1 MIPLIPPTEQKR
13 FGAGFFAALL
23 HPITAVRGLVGE
35 HPLAPLLILFGLNAV
50 DELDRAAFAVLTPTI
65 QQDLGVS
72 LETLT
77 AVLALIVAASL
88 LLQIPVASLADRSNR
103 IRLMIIGAVVWSFFS
118 FGTALV
124 ANIWLLGVMR
134 SGAGLGKSV
143 IEPTHNS
150 LLADYYPV
158 ELRPR
163 IYSFHRSANVVGLS
177 IGGLLGGLL
186 GGWLGWQ
193 APFVIFVIPTLALVA
208 LALKLAEPTRGAQER
223 KAMGAA
229 DEVVDTEEEPPS
241 LAEAWRMVQKVQSM
255 RRIFSA
261 LPFLVPALVGFGL
274 LANLKY
280 EELGLGEEARGIVQF
295 LTQPW
300 SLVGFF
306 LGARVGM
313 RVLQRN
319 IGGMLRLV
327 GVASLAASGFALIF
341 AFAPADPSIPLFG
354 YELPL
359 IAMLAE
365 IGIGISLA
373 IIAPGVYAS
382 LSLGLP
388 PRARSVGFSVGALYA
403 LPGAFI
409 MLFVGSI
416 GEVFG
421 LEWGL
426 ALMTPAFVVGGLR
439 IASAHKLLP
448 GDVADVWNAT
458 AARSELLFERR
469 AGRTPL
475 LMARKLNVAYGDVQI
490 LFDVDLEV
498 DEGEVVALLG
508 TNGAGKSTLLKAICG
523 VVEADRGAVIFDG
536 RDVTHAPPYEI
547 AALGI
552 SQVPGGQGVF
562 PGLTVAENLRSATW
576 LCRHDKREAEARIEE
591 VLVTFPVL
599 RERMED
605 PAANLSGGQQQMLAL
620 GMSFVSRPRLLLI
633 DELSL
638 GLAPVIV
645 EQLVDIVRRTAAAG
659 TTVIVV
665 EQSVNVALTLAEKA
679 YFMEK
684 GEIRFSGP
692 TRELLDRPD
701 VLRSVFLEG
710 AGASLGAGDGDGD
723 GGGGAAAALPAGP
736 EAEGGEVAPRPAVA
750 PPGEVVV
757 PDAPAALAVD
767 GVWVRFGGI
776 RAVDEVS
783 FEVAPGE
790 IVGLI
795 GPNGAGKTTLLD
807 LMSGYA
813 RPGGGRVVLGGRD
826 VTGLA
831 PDGRALRG
839 LGRSFQDARLFPAL
853 TVEETL
859 KVALERWVGV
869 RDPFN
874 AMLRLPAQRDAEVAV
889 QWYVDQLIDL
899 LGIESFRT
907 KFVAELS
914 TGSRRVVDLA
924 CVLAHRPSVVL
935 LDEPSSG
942 IAQRET
948 EALGPLLLRIRDQ
961 LGASLVVIEHDM
973 PLITSISDRLVALDQ
988 GRVVTIGPPDEVLHH
1003 PEVVASYLGTTPEV
1017 IARSGAGSATAV
1029 APPHPPE
1036 VAP

>member
-1 MIPLIPPTEQKR
+1 MIPALPPDDRR
-13 FGAGFFAALL
+13 FGAGFFAAIR
-23 HPITAVRGLVGE
+23 HPVGSLKGLVGD

-50 DELDRAAFAVLTPTI
+50 DELDRSAFGVLLPTI
-65 QQDLGVS
+65 QDDLGVS
-72 LETLT
+72 LDTLG
-77 AVLALIVAASL
+77 AVLGLIVAASL
-88 LLQIPVASLADRSNR
+88 LLQIPIAHIADRQNR
-103 IRLMIIGAVVWSFFS
+103 IRLMVVGAVIWSFFS
-118 FGTALV
+118 LGTAVV
-124 ANIWLLGVMR
+124 ANIWLLGMMR
-134 SGAGLGKSV
+134 AGSGLGKSV

-163 IYSFHRSANVVGLS
+163 IYSFHRSANTVGLA
-177 IGGLLGGLL
+177 LGGLL
-186 GGWLGWQ
+186 GGFLGAALGWR
-193 APFVIFVIPTLALVA
+193 APFVIFIIPTVILVVLAARLV
-208 LALKLAEPTRGAQER
+208 EPTRGAQER
-223 KAMGAA
+223 RAMGA
-229 DEVVDTEEEPPS
+229 TEEVIATEEDPPS

-274 LANLKY
+274 LSNLKY
-280 EELGLGEEARGIVQF
+280 ESLGLDEQARGLVQF
-295 LTQPW
+295 ITEPFGLI
-300 SLVGFF
+300 GFF
-306 LGARVGM
+306 LGARLGM
-313 RVLQRN
+313 KVLQRH

-327 GVASLAASGFALIF
+327 GVASAAAAMFALLF
-341 AFAPADPSIPLFG
+341 AFAPADPAITIGSSR
-354 YELPL
+354 LPL
-359 IAMLAE
+359 VAMVANV
-365 IGIGISLA
+365 GISISLA
-373 IIAPGVYAS
+373 IIAPGVFAS

-403 LPGAFI
+403 LPGAFV
-409 MLFVGSI
+409 MLFIGSI
-416 GEVFG
+416 GDTFG
-421 LEWGL
+421 IEWGL
-426 ALMTPAFVVGGLR
+426 AIMTPVFVVGGLV

-475 LMARKLNVAYGDVQI
+475 LMVRKLNVAYGDVQI

-547 AALGI
+547 AGMGI
-552 SQVPGGQGVF
+552 AQVPGGQGVF

-576 LCRHDKREAEARIEE
+576 LCRRDKADAEARVAD
-591 VLVTFPVL
+591 VLETFPVL
-599 RERMED
+599 RDRLDD

-620 GMSFVSRPRLLLI
+620 GMAFIARPRLLLI

-645 EQLVDIVRRTAAAG
+645 EQLVAIVRRTAAAG

-665 EQSVNVALTLAEKA
+665 EQSVNVALTLAQKA

-692 TRELLDRPD
+692 TSELLERPD

-710 AGASLGAGDGDGD
+710 AGKGLGAGDGDGGD
-723 GGGGAAAALPAGP
+723 VAPSAATVPASAAAAGTVDDVLPAAGAGSP
-736 EAEGGEVAPRPAVA
+736 VDEG
-750 PPGEVVV
+750 
-757 PDAPAALAVD
+757 APALEVR
-767 GVWVRFGGI
+767 GLWVRFGGI
-776 RAVDEVS
+776 RAVDDVS
-783 FEVAPGE
+783 FSVAPGE

-807 LMSGYA
+807 LISGYTKA
-813 RPGGGRVVLGGRD
+813 GGGSVILAGRE

-831 PDGRALRG
+831 PDGRAKHG
-839 LGRSFQDARLFPAL
+839 LGRSFQDARLFPSL
-853 TVEETL
+853 TVEETI
-859 KVALERWVGV
+859 KVALERWLPV

-874 AMLRLPAQRDAEVAV
+874 AMFRLPAQQDTEAAA
-889 QWYVDQLIDL
+889 QWYVDHLIDL

-973 PLITSISDRLVALDQ
+973 PLITSVSDRLVALDQ
-988 GRVVTIGPPDEVLHH
+988 GRVVTIGSPSTVLHH
-1003 PEVVASYLGTTPEV
+1003 PEVVASYLGGSPE
-1017 IARSGAGSATAV
+1017 IINRSGARSEQPALTPAPEAT
-1029 APPHPPE
+1029 P
-1036 VAP
+1036 

>member
-1 MIPLIPPTEQKR
+1 MIPLIPEQDQR
-13 FGAGFFAALL
+13 PFGAGFAEAAR
-23 HPITAVRGLVGE
+23 HPIRSLHNLVGE

-50 DELDRAAFAVLTPTI
+50 DELDRAAFGVLLPTI
-65 QQDLGVS
+65 QEDLGVS
-72 LETLT
+72 LDTLG
-77 AVLALIVAASL
+77 AVLGLIVAASL
-88 LLQIPVASLADRSNR
+88 LLQIPIAHMADRQNR
-103 IRLMIIGAVVWSFFS
+103 IRLMMVGAVIWSCFS
-118 FGTALV
+118 LGTALV
-124 ANIWLLGVMR
+124 ANIWLLGLMR
-134 SGAGLGKSV
+134 AGSGLGKSV

-150 LLADYYPV
+150 LLADFYPV

-163 IYSFHRSANVVGLS
+163 IYSFHRSANVIGLS
-177 IGGLLGGLL
+177 LGGLLGGLI
-186 GGWLGWQ
+186 GGWLGWRW
-193 APFVIFVIPTLALVA
+193 PFVVFIVPTLILVF
-208 LALKLAEPTRGAQER
+208 LAARLVEPTRGAQER
-223 KAMGAA
+223 RAMGANE
-229 DEVVDTEEEPPS
+229 EVIDTEEAPPS
-241 LAEAWRMVQKVQSM
+241 LAEAWRMIQKVQSM

-274 LANLKY
+274 LSNLKY
-280 EELGLGEEARGIVQF
+280 ESLGLDEQARGVVQF
-295 LTQPW
+295 VTEPW
-300 SLVGFF
+300 ALIGFF
-306 LGARVGM
+306 LGARLGM
-313 RVLQRN
+313 RVLQKN

-327 GVASLAASGFALIF
+327 GWASAAAALFALLF
-341 AFAPADPSIPLFG
+341 AFAPADPAIRVWGLT
-354 YELPL
+354 LPL
-359 IAMLAE
+359 VAIVAN
-365 IGIGISLA
+365 IGISISLA
-373 IIAPGVYAS
+373 IIAPGVFAS

-403 LPGAFI
+403 LPGAFV
-409 MLFVGSI
+409 MLFIGSI
-416 GEVFG
+416 GDAFG
-421 LEWGL
+421 IEWGL
-426 ALMTPAFVVGGLR
+426 AIMTPVFVVGGLI

-469 AGRTPL
+469 AGRSPL
-475 LMARKLNVAYGDVQI
+475 LMVRKLNVSYGDIQI
-490 LFDVDLEV
+490 LFDVDFEV
-498 DEGEVVALLG
+498 DEGEVIALLG
-508 TNGAGKSTLLKAICG
+508 TNGAGKSTLLRAICG
-523 VVEADRGAVIFDG
+523 VVEAHRGAVIFDG

-547 AALGI
+547 AQMGI
-552 SQVPGGQGVF
+552 AQVPGGQGVV

-576 LCRHDKREAEARIEE
+576 LCRRDRKEAEARTED
-591 VLVTFPVL
+591 VLGTFPIL
-599 RERMED
+599 RDRLDD

-620 GMSFVSRPRLLLI
+620 GMAFIAQPRLLLI

-645 EQLVDIVRRTAAAG
+645 EQLVEIVRRTAAAG

-710 AGASLGAGDGDGD
+710 AGHGLGDGDDTAELERAAPETVPAATD
-723 GGGGAAAALPAGP
+723 GAQ
-736 EAEGGEVAPRPAVA
+736 R
-750 PPGEVVV
+750 
-757 PDAPAALAVD
+757 DPAALVLDETATPALEVR
-767 GVWVRFGGI
+767 GLWVRFGGI
-776 RAVDEVS
+776 RAVDDVS
-783 FEVAPGE
+783 FAVAPGE

-807 LMSGYA
+807 LISGFTTA
-813 RPGGGRVVLGGRD
+813 GGGSVALAGVD
-826 VTGLA
+826 VGQRG
-831 PDGRALRG
+831 PDGRALVG

-859 KVALERWVGV
+859 KVALERWTAT

-874 AMLRLPAQRDAEVAV
+874 AMFRLPAQQDAERAV
-889 QWYVDQLIDL
+889 QWYVDYLIDL
-899 LGIESFRT
+899 LGIEAFRT
-907 KFVAELS
+907 KFVSELS

-988 GRVVTIGPPDEVLHH
+988 GRVVTIGEPSEVLHH
-1003 PEVVASYLGTTPEV
+1003 PEVVASYLGTSPDV
-1017 IARSGAGSATAV
+1017 IARSGHQDAPALATA
-1029 APPHPPE
+1029 PE
-1036 VAP
+1036 GTP